1 MLLVFVF
8 IFCDCFQGQR
18 SHQCLRTIVKCFPP
32 LNKAKYIIVIII
44 SSLSHHYNLHSLR
57 EKPLLPIIA
66 SDLLC
71 EERDHGQLGD
81 KIEVIIPPS
90 LILVNGKKR
99 KRAESTLFMAI

>member
-1 MLLVFVF
+1 MIVFKGNGV
-8 IFCDCFQGQR
+8 ISVLG
-18 SHQCLRTIVKCFPP
+18 LIVKCFPP

-57 EKPLLPIIA
+57 EKPPISA

-90 LILVNGKKR
+90 LILVDGKKR
-99 KRAESTLFMAI
+99 KRAESTLFVTI